1 MTTYKLHD
9 GTVLTQ
15 AQWDARVKRTQSNE
29 SLSIVIVALVGLT
42 SVVYVVMHFIVKFW

>member
-1 MTTYKLHD
+1 MSTYKLYD

-29 SLSIVIVALVGLT
+29 SLGMFIVALVGLT
-42 SVVYVVMHFIVKFW
+42 PVVYVVMHFIVKFW